1 MTKKTEIPSHLK
13 PFVSTQHYDQYTPV
27 NHAVWRYIMRQ
38 NHNFLK
44 DVAHPAYVNGLQS
57 SGINIDAIPKVEEM
71 NECLSPSG
79 WGAVTI
85 DGLIPG
91 VAFFDFQGHGLLPI
105 ATDIRKV
112 ENIEYTP
119 APDIVHEAAGHAPI
133 LLDPT
138 YAKYVKRFGQIGA
151 KAFSTKEEHDA
162 FEAVRTLT
170 IVKESPTSA
179 PEEVAA
185 AETEVVEKQKLVSR
199 LSEAEQISRLFWWTV
214 EYGLIG
220 DINHPKI
227 YGAGLLS
234 SVGESK
240 HCLTDAVE
248 KVPFSIEACTK
259 TTYDVTKMQPQLFV
273 CESFE
278 ELTEALENFSE
289 TMAFK
294 TGGAEGL
301 EKAIRSEN
309 NATAELSSGLQ
320 ITGTF
325 AEKIHDDAGTVI
337 YMKTNTP
344 TALALNHKQLPDHS
358 TAVHQDG
365 FGTPVGLLEGN
376 IALEDCTEDKLQS
389 LGIIIGNH
397 AELSFTSGVHVKGTV
412 TDIVK
417 NDEKIALISFA
428 NCTVIYKDRLLF
440 DASWGAFDMAVGSE
454 ITSVFPGAA
463 DAAAFFGVEEEVEET
478 PEPLTLTE
486 LDRMYQTVRD
496 IRNEGVLQDSHV
508 EQLVAIQEVLNK
520 FYTKEWL
527 LRLEI
532 LELLLEHNKGHETSA
547 KLLQQLSTFTENESV
562 QRLINNGLTLLP
574 IKDVKNNATTNR

>member
-38 NHNFLK
+38 NHSFLK
-44 DVAHPAYVNGLQS
+44 DVAHSSYVNGLQS

-71 NECLSPSG
+71 NDCLAPSG

-133 LLDPT
+133 LLDST

-151 KAFSTKEEHDA
+151 KAFSTKEEHEA

-170 IVKESPTSA
+170 IVKESPTST
-179 PEEVAA
+179 PEEVAV
-185 AETEVVEKQKLVSR
+185 AENTVIEKQNLVSG

-220 DINHPKI
+220 NIDDPKI

-248 KVPFSIEACTK
+248 KVPFSIAACTG

-278 ELTEALENFSE
+278 ELTEALEKFSE

-294 TGGAEGL
+294 TGGTEGL

-309 NATAELSSGLQ
+309 HATTELSSGLQ

-325 AEKIHDDAGTVI
+325 TETIKNDTGEVI
-337 YMKTNTP
+337 YMRTSSP
-344 TALALNHKQLPDHS
+344 TALAIHNKQLANHS
-358 TAVHQDG
+358 TSVHSDG
-365 FGTPVGLLEGN
+365 FGTPVGLLDGN
-376 IALEDCTEDKLQS
+376 IALEKCTEEQLQS
-389 LGIIIGNH
+389 LGIIIGNLV
-397 AELSFTSGVHVKGTV
+397 ELSFTSGVHVKGTV

-417 NDEKIALISFA
+417 NDKKTALISFA
-428 NCTVIYKDRLLF
+428 DCTVTHKDGLLF
-440 DASWGAFDMAVGSE
+440 DPSWGAFDMAVGST
-454 ITSVFPGAA
+454 ISSVFPGAA
-463 DAAAFFGVEEEVEET
+463 DAAAFSPMDEEVQED
-478 PEPLTLTE
+478 PAPLTLTDLE
-486 LDRMYQTVRD
+486 RMYQTVRD
-496 IRNEGVLQDSHV
+496 IRNEGTLKDAHV
-508 EQLVAIQEVLNK
+508 NQLIAIQDVLNK

-547 KLLQQLSTFTENESV
+547 ALLQELSTFTDNESV
-562 QRLINNGLTLLP
+562 TRLINNGLALLQV
-574 IKDVKNNATTNR
+574 KDVKNDATIN

>member
-38 NHNFLK
+38 NHSFLK
-44 DVAHPAYVNGLQS
+44 DVAHSSYVNGLQS

-71 NECLSPSG
+71 NDCLAPSG

-133 LLDPT
+133 LLDST

-151 KAFSTKEEHDA
+151 KAFSTKEEHEA

-170 IVKESPTSA
+170 IVKESPTST
-179 PEEVAA
+179 PEEVAV
-185 AETEVVEKQKLVSR
+185 AENTVIEKQNLVSG

-220 DINHPKI
+220 NIDDPKI

-248 KVPFSIEACTK
+248 KVPFSIEACTG

-278 ELTEALENFSE
+278 ELTEALEKFSE

-294 TGGAEGL
+294 TGGTEGL

-309 NATAELSSGLQ
+309 HATTELSSGLQ

-325 AEKIHDDAGTVI
+325 TETIKNDTGEVI
-337 YMKTNTP
+337 YMRTSSP
-344 TALALNHKQLPDHS
+344 TALAIHNKQLANHS
-358 TAVHQDG
+358 TSVHSDG
-365 FGTPVGLLEGN
+365 FGTPVGLLDGN
-376 IALEDCTEDKLQS
+376 IALEKCTEEQLQS
-389 LGIIIGNH
+389 LGIIIGNLV
-397 AELSFTSGVHVKGTV
+397 ELSFTSGVHVKGTV

-417 NDEKIALISFA
+417 NDKKTALISFA
-428 NCTVIYKDRLLF
+428 DCTVTHKDGLLF
-440 DASWGAFDMAVGSE
+440 DPSWGAFDMAVGST
-454 ITSVFPGAA
+454 ISSVFPGAA
-463 DAAAFFGVEEEVEET
+463 DAAAFSPMDEEVQED
-478 PEPLTLTE
+478 PAPLTLTDLE
-486 LDRMYQTVRD
+486 RMYQTVRD
-496 IRNEGVLQDSHV
+496 IRNEGTLKDAHV
-508 EQLVAIQEVLNK
+508 NQLIAIQDVLNK

-547 KLLQQLSTFTENESV
+547 ALLQELSTFTDNESV
-562 QRLINNGLTLLP
+562 TRLINNGLALLQV
-574 IKDVKNNATTNR
+574 KDVKNDATIN

>member
-1 MTKKTEIPSHLK
+1 MTKKKEIPSHLK

-38 NHNFLK
+38 NHSFLK
-44 DVAHPAYVNGLQS
+44 DVAHPSYVNGLQS

-71 NECLSPSG
+71 NDCLAPSG

-133 LLDPT
+133 LLDST

-170 IVKESPTSA
+170 IVKESPTST
-179 PEEVAA
+179 PEEVAV
-185 AETEVVEKQKLVSR
+185 AENAVIEKQNLVSG

-220 DINHPKI
+220 NINDPKI

-240 HCLTDAVE
+240 QCLTNAVK
-248 KVPFSIEACTK
+248 KVPFSIEACTG

-278 ELTEALENFSE
+278 ELTEALEQFST

-294 TGGAEGL
+294 TGGTEGL

-309 NATAELSSGLQ
+309 HATTELSSGLQ

-325 AEKIHDDAGTVI
+325 TETIKNDTGEVI
-337 YMKTNTP
+337 YTRTSSP
-344 TALALNHKQLPDHS
+344 TALAIHNKQLANHS
-358 TAVHQDG
+358 TSVHSDG
-365 FGTPVGLLEGN
+365 FGTPIGLLDGD
-376 IALEDCTEDKLQS
+376 ISLENCTEEQLQS
-389 LGIIIGNH
+389 LGITIGSS
-397 AELSFTSGVHVKGTV
+397 AELTFASGIHVKGTV

-417 NDEKIALISFA
+417 NDKKIALISFI
-428 NCTVIYKDRLLF
+428 NCAVTHKDRLLF
-440 DASWGAFDMAVGSE
+440 DPSWGAFDMAVGSQ

-463 DAAAFFGVEEEVEET
+463 DVAAFFPMNEEVQET
-478 PEPLTLTE
+478 PDPLVLNKLE
-486 LDRMYQTVRD
+486 RMYQTVRD
-496 IRNEGVLQDSHV
+496 IRNDSILHDTHTD
-508 EQLVAIQEVLNK
+508 QLIAIQEVLNK
-520 FYTKEWL
+520 FYPKEWL

-532 LELLLEHNKGHETSA
+532 LELLLEHNKGHEASA
-547 KLLQQLSTFTENESV
+547 ALLQQLSTFTTEESV
-562 QRLINNGLTLLP
+562 TRLINNGLALLQV
-574 IKDVKNNATTNR
+574 KDVKNDATIN